1 MTRRKIWWAI
11 PLLAIATLFSLST
24 LARVSEPMMQ
34 APSQTAV
41 TGAGGGVFPA
51 GAAFNG
57 VSLSS
62 LTFGMGV
69 SLPGDGAANGAFE
82 STLVGTTATGIARNI
97 VVVGDPTSG
106 SSQAGGPATYAG
118 LCSVDLGD
126 GTPPLTAVPFT
137 VAVATLPDGSWG
149 LTLTLGATRLPAAAV
164 TTGSVTV
171 K

>member
-1 MTRRKIWWAI
+1 MTRRTIWWAI
-11 PLLAIATLFSLST
+11 PLLAIAVSVFSLST
-24 LARVSEPMMQ
+24 LAQSG
-34 APSQTAV
+34 QTAV

-62 LTFGMGV
+62 LSFGMGV
-69 SLPGDGAANGAFE
+69 ALPGDGTANGAFE
-82 STLVGTTATGIARNI
+82 STLVGTSATGLARSI

-106 SSQAGGPATYAG
+106 SGQVGGPATYSG
-118 LCSVDLGD
+118 LCSVDPGD
-126 GTPPLTAVPFT
+126 GTPALKGVPFT
-137 VAVATLPDGSWG
+137 VTMATLPDGKWG

-164 TTGSVTV
+164 STGSVTV